1 MNTDHDV
8 IARSLKEPAAFADLF
23 DRHAATVYRYAASRS
38 TRQVADDLLSET
50 FLVAFEQ
57 RAKFNPERGEVKP
70 WLLGIATTLLRKH
83 RRVEARS
90 YLALAAEHTR
100 KVLSSDAFEDTDE
113 RLDAAAAL
121 RDVTTR
127 LAKLPRG
134 DRDVVI
140 LFAWED
146 LSYEQIAQAL
156 GIPVGTVRSRLNRA
170 RTKLGA
176 ALPNH
181 TTNRKEA
188 GHGFAGSAA

>member
-1 MNTDHDV
+1 M
-8 IARSLKEPAAFADLF
+8 
-23 DRHAATVYRYAASRS
+23 
-38 TRQVADDLLSET
+38 
-50 FLVAFEQ
+50 
-57 RAKFNPERGEVKP
+57 
-70 WLLGIATTLLRKH
+70 
-83 RRVEARS
+83 EARA

-121 RDVTTR
+121 QDVTTR

-140 LFAWED
+140 LYAWVE

-176 ALPNH
+176 ALPRPTH
-181 TTNRKEA
+181 SKEA
-188 GHGFAGSAA
+188 GHGLSESLA